1 MKTVDRDKQVPV
13 TIPELLVTTLATSDA
28 LSKLLMEKGLI
39 AQAELIAKIS
49 EERAVY
55 QRILKATVP

>member
-1 MKTVDRDKQVPV
+1 M